1 MKPQKIAIG
10 LSVYNGELHLAAA
23 VDSLLSQTMGGFV
36 LNISDNASTDGTE
49 EICRKYEATDPRVRY
64 IRHGEN
70 RGPRWNSNFVAQVST
85 ETEYFKWCAHDD
97 VYDPPY
103 LERCVAELEKLP
115 EIVACHSRTRYI
127 NERGEELMRSFRPL
141 EFTDPRPWVRLQ
153 QILLSP
159 HDYSYGFAVIRR
171 SALKRIRPF
180 QPVFAAD
187 AVVLA
192 ELAFQ
197 GPFGLVPEHL
207 FANRMHPK
215 RATAVISRGRAPQV
229 WAKWFGG
236 SSRFPLFHTFVA
248 LRKSIASSDLG
259 PEDKARCYGVLAKWM
274 ARHSSGFGLE
284 LFTDGPQLVS
294 QKVLRGWP
302 RGRGQ

>member
-1 MKPQKIAIG
+1 MG
-10 LSVYNGELHLAAA
+10 LYVYNGELHLPATI
-23 VDSLLSQTMGGFV
+23 DSLLSQTMGDFV

-49 EICRKYEATDPRVRY
+49 EICRSYEAADPRVQY
-64 IRHGEN
+64 LRHGEN
-70 RGPRWNSNFVAQVST
+70 RGPTWNSNFVAQVSP

-97 VYDPPY
+97 VYDATY
-103 LERCVAELEKLP
+103 LELCVAELEKQP
-115 EIVACHSRTRYI
+115 EIVACHSRTCYI
-127 NERGEELMRSFRPL
+127 NERGEELMRSYRQL

-153 QILLSP
+153 QVLLRA
-159 HDYSYGFAVIRR
+159 HDFSYSFAVIRR
-171 SALKRIRPF
+171 SALQRIRPL

-236 SSRFPLFHTFVA
+236 SSRFPLFHT
-248 LRKSIASSDLG
+248 
-259 PEDKARCYGVLAKWM
+259 
-274 ARHSSGFGLE
+274 
-284 LFTDGPQLVS
+284 LV
-294 QKVLRGWP
+294 VLRQASLRLTSAG
-302 RGRGQ
+302 GQGALLWRTDEVDRAPLVGIRIGTGH

>member
-1 MKPQKIAIG
+1 MG
-10 LSVYNGELHLAAA
+10 LYVYNGELHLPATI
-23 VDSLLSQTMGGFV
+23 DSLLSQTMGDFV

-49 EICRKYEATDPRVRY
+49 EICRSYEAADPRVQY
-64 IRHGEN
+64 LRHGEN
-70 RGPRWNSNFVAQVST
+70 RGPTWNSNFVAQVSP

-97 VYDPPY
+97 VYDATY
-103 LERCVAELEKLP
+103 LELCVAELEKQP

-127 NERGEELMRSFRPL
+127 NERGEELMRSYRQL

-153 QILLSP
+153 QVLLRA
-159 HDYSYGFAVIRR
+159 HDFSYSFAVIRR
-171 SALKRIRPF
+171 PALQRIRPL

-236 SSRFPLFHTFVA
+236 SSRFPLFHTLVV
-248 LRKSIASSDLG
+248 LRQSISSSDLSR
-259 PEDKARCYGVLAKWM
+259 EDKARCYGVLTRWIG
-274 ARHSSGFGLE
+274 RHSSGFGLE
-284 LFTDGPQLVS
+284 LATDGPQLVS
-294 QKVLRGWP
+294 QKVSRGW
-302 RGRGQ
+302 RRARGQ